1 MPQNY
6 TEFQLQRNRVTG
18 QVLERVATRAVMIG
32 ADIFKLLLDALKMII
47 SGITGK

>member
-18 QVLERVATRAVMIG
+18 QVLERVATRAVLIG
-32 ADIFKLLLDALKMII
+32 VDIFKFLLDFLKTLI
-47 SGITGK
+47 SGFTGK